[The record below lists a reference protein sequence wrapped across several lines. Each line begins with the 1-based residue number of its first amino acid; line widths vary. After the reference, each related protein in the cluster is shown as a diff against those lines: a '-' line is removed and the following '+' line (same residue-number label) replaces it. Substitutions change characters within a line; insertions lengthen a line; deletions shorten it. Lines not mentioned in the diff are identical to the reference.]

1 LVVFGEVGG
10 VEGAAEIVVDEE
22 LPADW
27 EAEHVHMVVA
37 DEMCDLA
44 QAIGP
49 PEGGE
54 RWSDGGEGLATVCET
69 AEVEA
74 GYVYSCCEIGSVC

>member
-1 LVVFGEVGG
+1 
-10 VEGAAEIVVDEE
+10 
-22 LPADW
+22 
-27 EAEHVHMVVA
+27 MVVA